1 MLYLILYIY
10 ADAEYMFNG
19 LLDFTGYSSEKLC
32 IISKSKPTMKIYIE
46 YRILHT

>member
-1 MLYLILYIY
+1 MY

-32 IISKSKPTMKIYIE
+32 MYNFKKQTNYENIY
-46 YRILHT
+46 

>member
-32 IISKSKPTMKIYIE
+32 TISDIE
-46 YRILHT
+46 RNNDFPVF